1 MTEVCNRTFDSSLLS
16 GFVDGELTQADAQ
29 QVRVHLE
36 QCPQCRGLVTDL
48 QQIREA
54 AMSTPFPAPTDEE
67 WQEQPRSSA
76 SLWSRR
82 VGWLLVLV
90 WLAAASGLAIQGFLE
105 NTSAWYGKALAVTLV
120 GGGLLLFLSV
130 LFDRLKAL
138 RTDRYRGVKK

>member
-1 MTEVCNRTFDSSLLS
+1 MTEVCNRTFDSILLS
-16 GFVDGELTQADAQ
+16 GYVDGELTQADAQ

-36 QCPQCRGLVTDL
+36 LCPQCRGLVTEL

-67 WQEQPRSSA
+67 WQERPRSA
-76 SLWSRR
+76 AGLWSRR
-82 VGWLLVLV
+82 VGWLLVLL
-90 WLAAASGLAIQGFLE
+90 WLAAASGLAIQGFLD
-105 NTSAWYGKALAVTLV
+105 NTSAWYEKALVVTLV

-138 RTDRYRGVKK
+138 RTDRYRRVKK